1 MTQKPVSP
9 ASQRPI
15 SPFMLGSTYRLQ
27 LTSVLSFTHRLTGLA
42 LVVGTLFL
50 VGWIWSAA
58 YSPDCFEGI
67 GKFFTSVIGKLMLFG
82 WSYAFY
88 FHLCNGV
95 RHLFWDIGK
104 GFEIPAAYRSGYAVV
119 AVSIVLTAITWLA
132 LIPGGESQ

>member
-1 MTQKPVSP
+1 
-9 ASQRPI
+9 
-15 SPFMLGSTYRLQ
+15 MLGSTYRLQ